1 MDAVLS
7 YKAIR
12 SSPISGAAGR
22 KYRCSVGR
30 DRNKKQAYYQMIERI
45 GDDNPTTRHLL
56 ISMSFHP
63 KGLLMKKFIA
73 TCILASAFGAHSL
86 ATAADAVKAQ
96 YKADVT
102 AADADYKAA
111 KAKCKPLKGNE
122 QEVCEQEAKAAHETA
137 TADAKAKR
145 KSTDAKKDAAK
156 TSNDAKYKVAKEK
169 CDALSGADKDK
180 CEAAAQSQYG
190 K

>member
-1 MDAVLS
+1 
-7 YKAIR
+7 
-12 SSPISGAAGR
+12 
-22 KYRCSVGR
+22 
-30 DRNKKQAYYQMIERI
+30 
-45 GDDNPTTRHLL
+45 
-56 ISMSFHP
+56 
-63 KGLLMKKFIA
+63 MKKFIA